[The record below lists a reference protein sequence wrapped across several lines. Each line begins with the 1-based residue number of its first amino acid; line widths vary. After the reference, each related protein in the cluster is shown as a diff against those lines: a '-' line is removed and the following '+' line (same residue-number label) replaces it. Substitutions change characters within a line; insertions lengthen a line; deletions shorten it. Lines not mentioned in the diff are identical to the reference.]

1 MIEFNELRNLA
12 LKLSS
17 EYKIRLSDAYASIA
31 HRMDGTELTIDDVI
45 KKISVDFPEIRQWG

>member
-31 HRMDGTELTIDDVI
+31 HRMDGTELTIDDII
-45 KKISVDFPEIRQWG
+45 KKISIDFPKIR